1 MNDFN
6 LLMEFLENNLLAD
19 NLIADAA
26 KKLGI
31 SDYHLKRTFIFVAG
45 ISLSEYIKTRRLVLA
60 NEELAG
66 GAPVTDV
73 AFKYGYN
80 SVEGF
85 SRAFKSFSG
94 YLPSQVQKNK
104 ILTSY
109 PKLTFNFEIRGG
121 VSMEYKIEHKD
132 GFFLYGVTKV
142 VPIKFEGVN
151 PAIVELAK
159 SITADQRAEMHE
171 LADLYPKQV
180 LNASYDFDNERME
193 EKGNLTHFIGF
204 ASSVDTEPKTLTK
217 VEVPE
222 QTWAVFPSKGE
233 FPKVFQETWANI
245 FAEWL
250 PISGY
255 ELVAAPEIS
264 FTKYD
269 GEKSDLYSEI
279 WVAVKKK

>member
-109 PKLTFNFEIRGG
+109 PKLTFNFEIRG
-121 VSMEYKIEHKD
+121 
-132 GFFLYGVTKV
+132 
-142 VPIKFEGVN
+142 
-151 PAIVELAK
+151 
-159 SITADQRAEMHE
+159 R
-171 LADLYPKQV
+171 
-180 LNASYDFDNERME
+180 
-193 EKGNLTHFIGF
+193 
-204 ASSVDTEPKTLTK
+204 
-217 VEVPE
+217 
-222 QTWAVFPSKGE
+222 
-233 FPKVFQETWANI
+233 
-245 FAEWL
+245 
-250 PISGY
+250 
-255 ELVAAPEIS
+255 S
-264 FTKYD
+264 FN
-269 GEKSDLYSEI
+269 GI
-279 WVAVKKK
+279 